1 MANDKNLD
9 QLADDELDS
18 LIGRKLAMLS
28 RAEALVEED
37 KALIGSIASQLAEA
51 ELDEQPL
58 ATITELQQLLDAR
71 TAHYNG
77 RRGALVSA
85 QRALDHVEAER
96 QRRREVG
103 VEASARDAREA
114 LADFARSM
122 VADINEAAS
131 TITTM
136 LKELRARAQA
146 CRDAD
151 LALRQALKVN
161 ALPDVLR
168 LFDPYADDLT
178 LEQVEPGTAEVARIL
193 ERFVNGDLNAQ
204 MTQRLAAEARARAR
218 A

>member
-1 MANDKNLD
+1 MANDKEIEQLSDDALD
-9 QLADDELDS
+9 ALVARKRMMRAKADILVAEDKQLLEEASAQLAHAEVNDE
-18 LIGRKLAMLS
+18 
-28 RAEALVEED
+28 
-37 KALIGSIASQLAEA
+37 
-51 ELDEQPL
+51 PL
-58 ATITELQQLLDAR
+58 PTITELQQLLDAR

-77 RRGALVSA
+77 RRGAFVSA
-85 QRALDHVEAER
+85 QRALEHVEAER
-96 QRRREVG
+96 QRRKEAG
-103 VEASARDAREA
+103 AEASAKDARGA

-122 VADINEAAS
+122 VDEINEAAS
-131 TITTM
+131 TVTTM
-136 LKELRARAQA
+136 LKELRARGQA
-146 CRDAD
+146 CRNAD

-178 LEQVEPGTAEVARIL
+178 LEQVESGAAEVARIL